1 MNLLEHSAQVFIQSI
16 TPPPDIMPSIWGQA
30 EYIITKGPASG
41 KAWTPKEGWDFQI
54 GILDGLFGPLK
65 PGEEVR
71 DGVLFKGAKAGMS
84 MIVDLGLSYWVVSRR
99 QSAASVSPRKPDS
112 NDRASE
118 SERTIRASRALR
130 KAFIKTKG
138 RTKQADFGAQLIF
151 RSAETDRDLVD
162 WGAMVIAGDE
172 KDRWAQQNF
181 NATSM
186 IEERQGGY
194 PERINIE
201 LSTPTVPDYGVHKS
215 FLESDQRYY
224 HVPCPIY
231 GCGFV
236 QVLTFEGNIRWDK
249 EMETIE
255 ERANSAEF
263 QCQKCGKTWNRA
275 ARMRA
280 NKAGEWIASREK
292 VKKIGYSISRLYVPT
307 ALARE
312 FVKKWLEGQTDVGAL
327 REFYNQKL
335 GQPFL
340 ASIGDLDKASIE
352 RVITN
357 KINWGHP
364 PPGYHRVFA
373 GIDVQGDEDPFEF
386 YWELRAF
393 DESNNCAVFKY
404 GVSRGNDEMSSVL
417 NDIYAGFKIE
427 RALID
432 ISDGHHRHAV
442 EDLCESVGCLEAA
455 KFDWKTQVHFR
466 RFRREQKGQK
476 KTHGIEGWSIN
487 RELALDDNMIR
498 FFEQRGREPTISI
511 AMNPAVG
518 RQKEL
523 KEHYTGLRRSREEG
537 EDGPTYQYK
546 KKRAIGVDYPFAGA
560 LAEVARRIGG
570 SSKPGQGSYGPIDS
584 IKKAARI
591 NSKVN
596 FEKTGVKRALKSG
609 VKIIGGK
616 SRRRF

>member
-1 MNLLEHSAQVFIQSI
+1 MSLLLQSAQAFKNSI
-16 TPPPDIMPSIWGQA
+16 SPPPDMLPSDWGQA
-30 EYIITKGPASG
+30 HYVITKGPASG
-41 KAWTPKEGWDFQI
+41 KTWTPKEGWEFQI

-71 DGVLFKGAKAGMS
+71 DGVLFKGAKSGMS
-84 MIVDLGLSYWVVSRR
+84 MIADLGLHYWAGFRR
-99 QSAASVSPRKPDS
+99 KSAASVSPRKPDS
-112 NDRASE
+112 NDRAAE
-118 SERTIRASRALR
+118 SERTIRASKELR
-130 KAFIKTKG
+130 RVFQKTKG
-138 RTKQADFGAQLIF
+138 RTKQALYGAQLIF

-162 WGAMVIAGDE
+162 WGAMVVAGDE

-181 NATSM
+181 NASSM

-194 PERINIE
+194 HERINVE

-224 HVPCPIY
+224 NVPCPIY

-236 QVLTFEGNIRWDK
+236 QVLNFEQNITWDK
-249 EMETIE
+249 DLETIE
-255 ERANSAEF
+255 DRADSAKF
-263 QCQKCGKTWNRA
+263 ICQKCGKSWNRA
-275 ARMRA
+275 ARCRA
-280 NKAGEWIASREK
+280 NKRGIWKSTDK
-292 VKKIGYSISRLYVPT
+292 TKKKIGYSISRLYVPT

-312 FVKKWLEGQTDVGAL
+312 FVKKWLEGKTDVGAL

-335 GQPFL
+335 GLPFL
-340 ASIGDLDKASIE
+340 ATIGDLDRAAIE

-357 KINWGHP
+357 KISWGAP

-404 GVSRGNDEMSSVL
+404 GVSRGNDEMASVL
-417 NDIYAGFKIE
+417 NDVYAGFKIE

-442 EDLCESVGCLEAA
+442 EELCAAVGILEAA

-498 FFEQRGREPTISI
+498 FFEQRGREPTIGI
-511 AMNPAVG
+511 AMNPAPG
-518 RQKEL
+518 RQKEM

-537 EDGPTYQYK
+537 PDGPIYQYK
-546 KKRAIGVDYPFAGA
+546 KKRAVGVDYPFAGA

-570 SSKPGQGSYGPIDS
+570 STKPGQGSYGPIET
-584 IKKAARI
+584 IKKHARVKAKEA
-591 NSKVN
+591 KVS
-596 FEKTGVKRALKSG
+596 GGKRVMNSG
-609 VKIIGGK
+609 VRVIGGK
-616 SRRRF
+616 NKRRF